1 MEGKTLSYLPDNYP
15 VTVQGSGSFGHVFK
29 AYDRTHN
36 YLAALKVTH
45 KVGPKLSRE
54 YDILTQLKDCEYVV
68 KLLDTYY
75 TLNDEKKLTQNLI
88 FEYLPNNL
96 EKYIKKIKKSKGFI
110 SIEKIKNLSKQL
122 LLCLNYCHK
131 RGIVHRD
138 LKPENILLT
147 NDEEHIKICDF
158 GSSKI
163 IQKTPFDD
171 NEMKDIYEDCCPVK
185 IKSTPFTVSRYYRA
199 PELFLGK
206 CDYDSKIDIFSIGLI
221 IGELFT
227 LETLFTGKNEG
238 LQILEYINVL
248 GMVDFDYLNQF
259 DIPQSFK
266 DFLKGY
272 KIDKF
277 YALEEIL
284 NRKKHY
290 SKKDMDEACDL
301 LKNML
306 KWDYNQRF
314 SAEECLR
321 HKFFSEPDNSLKISK
336 AEIFS
341 LFNN

>member
-1 MEGKTLSYLPDNYP
+1 MKKTTLSYLPDNYP

-36 YLAALKVTH
+36 YLAALKITH

-54 YDILTQLKDCEYVV
+54 YDILTQLKDCEYIV

-75 TLNDEKKLTQNLI
+75 TLNAEKKLTQNLV

-96 EKYIKKIKKSKGFI
+96 DKYIKKMKKSKGFI
-110 SIEKIKNLSKQL
+110 PIEKIKNMSKQL
-122 LLCLNYCHK
+122 LLGLNYCHK
-131 RGIVHRD
+131 KGIVHRD

-147 NDEEHIKICDF
+147 NDDEHIKICDF

-163 IQKTPFDD
+163 IQKTPCDD
-171 NEMKDIYEDCCPVK
+171 NEMKDIYEDCCPLK

-199 PELFLGK
+199 PELFFGK

-238 LQILEYINVL
+238 MQIFEYINVL
-248 GMVDFDYLNQF
+248 GMVDFEYLNQF

-266 DFLKGY
+266 DFLKDY

-277 YALEEIL
+277 YTLEEIL
-284 NRKKHY
+284 NEKNRY

-301 LKNML
+301 LNNML
-306 KWDYNQRF
+306 KWDYNKRF

-321 HKFFSEPDNSLKISK
+321 HKFFFEPDIH
-336 AEIFS
+336 
-341 LFNN
+341 